1 MKVYTAFRH
10 VFSVG
15 DMAKRTSDKQSQK
28 AFASMVYIVAKQASK
43 QADKAKK

>member
-10 VFSVG
+10 IFAVG
-15 DMAKRTSDKQSQK
+15 NMAKRTSDKQSQK
-28 AFASMVYIVAKQASK
+28 AFANTVYVVAKQASK